1 MADWQIERLDDSHA
15 RGDFCCGKTPLDHFL
30 RHYAGQYERRGV
42 GRTYVAVRP
51 GDKRVVGFYTLCAG
65 AVGIEHLPKKA
76 AKKLPKHPV
85 PVVHLGR
92 LAVDQS
98 VQGQRLGAC
107 LLMHA
112 LKRCLELS
120 GTLGVHAVE
129 VVAID
134 EGAKE
139 FYLRF
144 GFVPLADSELHLYYP
159 MKTIE
164 EQLGTA
170 GSG

>member
-1 MADWQIERLDDSHA
+1 MADWQIERLDESHA
-15 RGDFCCGKTPLDHFL
+15 REEFCCGKPPLDDFL

-42 GRTYVAVRP
+42 GRTYVAVRA
-51 GDKRVVGFYTLCAG
+51 GDKRVFGFYTLCAG
-65 AVGIEHLPKKA
+65 AVRIEHLPKKA

-85 PVVHLGR
+85 PVIHLGR
-92 LAVDQS
+92 LAVDQA
-98 VQGQRLGAC
+98 VRGQRLGSY

-120 GTLGVHAVE
+120 GPLGVHAVE

-134 EGAKE
+134 PEAKE

-144 GFVPLADSELHLYYP
+144 GFAPLADSELHLYYP
-159 MKTIE
+159 IKTIE
-164 EQLGTA
+164 EELGPA
-170 GSG
+170 GQG